1 MPSSLL
7 GAHVVKAVG
16 VVDVLEDLKEKAEEQ
31 LAEAQDVAEH
41 RTSATIS
48 AGLELEAQV
57 AALTEAL
64 TAAKIDAEDAEQKHR
79 STISELVQVEE
90 QLETYKLT
98 LRDAEGALEECVKDR
113 EAEKERERA
122 LQEEAQEWK
131 RR

>member
-1 MPSSLL
+1 MSS
-7 GAHVVKAVG
+7 
-16 VVDVLEDLKEKAEEQ
+16 
-31 LAEAQDVAEH
+31 
-41 RTSATIS
+41 
-48 AGLELEAQV
+48 
-57 AALTEAL
+57 
-64 TAAKIDAEDAEQKHR
+64 EQKHT

-131 RR
+131 LKCMAAADEVESLQRSSRGEAVRKRAAVEEDSDVTRALGY